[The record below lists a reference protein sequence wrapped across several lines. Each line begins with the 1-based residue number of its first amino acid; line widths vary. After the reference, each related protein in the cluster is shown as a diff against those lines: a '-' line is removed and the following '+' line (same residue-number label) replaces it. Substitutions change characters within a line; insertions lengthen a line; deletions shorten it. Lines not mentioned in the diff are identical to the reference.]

1 MKNPLTNPFKC
12 GIINTERE
20 RKIPNTRKV
29 KIMMNTMYKVTAYG
43 GMDGRRYTEDFYAT
57 KEAAYEAVRK
67 ETWDDVCDIYE
78 VALTINENGKIK
90 ATETKI
96 ARPRTAKEI
105 QYGED
110 HNGTEYID

>member
-1 MKNPLTNPFKC
+1 
-12 GIINTERE
+12 
-20 RKIPNTRKV
+20 
-29 KIMMNTMYKVTAYG
+29 MMNTMYKVTAYG

-57 KEAAYEAVRK
+57 KEAAYEAIRK

-96 ARPRTAKEI
+96 ARPHTAKEI